1 MDMYI
6 LSLYLIVFFFA
17 FPTRLNCIFYLH
29 VGDFF
34 LWNMTFLRQCYDK
47 FLSEGSIAQTVVIT
61 TYCNKH
67 KVPSGMILF
76 RHIGT
81 TER

>member
-29 VGDFF
+29 VCDFF
-34 LWNMTFLRQCYDK
+34 FFFVEYDI
-47 FLSEGSIAQTVVIT
+47 FEAML
-61 TYCNKH
+61 
-67 KVPSGMILF
+67 
-76 RHIGT
+76 
-81 TER
+81 